1 MIAAAAAS
9 LGSLAI
15 AVIAAAISGFSTDA
29 VRSKKAR
36 DTGLSSTGNVNC
48 DSLSSPAASW

>member
-9 LGSLAI
+9 DGSLAI
-15 AVIAAAISGFSTDA
+15 AVMAAAISGFSTAA

-36 DTGLSSTGNVNC
+36 DTGLSSTGNVNF
-48 DSLSSPAASW
+48 DSFSSPTASW